1 MEVGEEFQGMKL
13 AGELL
18 HNHTLLD
25 PRKLVGLTTIVW
37 TGCAQMILLKD
48 TKQKSLNKQ
57 TKKFISTPMF
67 LHSEQPDLK
76 KQTP

>member
-25 PRKLVGLTTIVW
+25 PRKLVRLYGQDVH
-37 TGCAQMILLKD
+37 K
-48 TKQKSLNKQ
+48 
-57 TKKFISTPMF
+57 
-67 LHSEQPDLK
+67 
-76 KQTP
+76 